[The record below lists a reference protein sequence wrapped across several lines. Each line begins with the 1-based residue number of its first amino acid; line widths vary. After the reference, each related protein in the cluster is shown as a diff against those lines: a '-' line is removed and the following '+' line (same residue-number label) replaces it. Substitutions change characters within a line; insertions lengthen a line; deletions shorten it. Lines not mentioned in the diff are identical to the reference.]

1 MAARKKPE
9 EKSWE
14 ERVMQLEA
22 SATNLSEQ
30 LGATQ
35 AELSAAQAQLGAAT
49 AALEAHKQAEAARES
64 QEFGAFLDDLKA
76 QACEAGSPID
86 ESDLEKVSATWNT
99 GSKDLAKTLAGAF
112 LDRSKALG
120 QGSAS
125 GSTTQLVSVASTGE
139 DSKTQ
144 ADYAAETAARW
155 ARGKKG

>member
-1 MAARKKPE
+1 MAKQS

-22 SATNLSEQ
+22 SHN
-30 LGATQ
+30 
-35 AELSAAQAQLGAAT
+35 ELSAKLSDSIKEGETLKAQLGAAT
-49 AALEAHKQAEAARES
+49 AALEAHKQAEAAREE
-64 QEFGAFLDDLKA
+64 QEFAAFVDDLKA
-76 QACEAGSPID
+76 QACEAGSPVPEGD
-86 ESDLEKVSATWNT
+86 VEKVRATWSA

-125 GSTTQLVSVASTGE
+125 GNTTQLVSVASTGE